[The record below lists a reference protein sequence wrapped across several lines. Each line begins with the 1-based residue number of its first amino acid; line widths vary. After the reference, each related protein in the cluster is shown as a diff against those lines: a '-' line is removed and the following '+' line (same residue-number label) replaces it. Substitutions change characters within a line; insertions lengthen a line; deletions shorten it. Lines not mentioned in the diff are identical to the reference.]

1 MSCYAIGVDIGATNT
16 KLVLISEDGKIHLR
30 DSFLTPKG
38 SQAENI
44 VEAII
49 KGTRAFRDRAFSA
62 GFDIEG
68 VGFAVPQ
75 FCEGKDFIQRQTNNM
90 RSLEGFPMYPPL
102 RDAFGSSI
110 TIIND
115 LSAAGIAEFRFGCG
129 RNHERMLLMAIGTGV
144 CTSFVTREY
153 GLLRYSWDGSGD
165 TGMIIVDPN
174 GNVEGSC
181 GGRGCLE
188 PLVSGP
194 GIRRRALLEIER
206 GRSTLLAK
214 IKTEKGDLEARDV
227 TEAALVGDV
236 VAKDIMDQVGSYL
249 GVALTS
255 YLHIFRPDVIVL
267 AGGVAQGG
275 SLLVEP
281 IRRTMNRLASRWYLE
296 HFDGIELSSLGT
308 EGQAI
313 GAASL
318 ILAPVK

>member
-1 MSCYAIGVDIGATNT
+1 
-16 KLVLISEDGKIHLR
+16 
-30 DSFLTPKG
+30 
-38 SQAENI
+38 
-44 VEAII
+44 
-49 KGTRAFRDRAFSA
+49 
-62 GFDIEG
+62 
-68 VGFAVPQ
+68 
-75 FCEGKDFIQRQTNNM
+75 
-90 RSLEGFPMYPPL
+90 MYPPL

-174 GNVEGSC
+174 GNVECSC

-214 IKTEKGDLEARDV
+214 IKTQKGDLEARDV

-236 VAKDIMDQVGSYL
+236 VAQDIMDQVGFYL

-318 ILAPVK
+318 ILAPV

>member
-1 MSCYAIGVDIGATNT
+1 MPCYAIGVDIGATNT

-44 VEAII
+44 VESII
-49 KGTRAFRDRAFSA
+49 KETRVFHDRVLSA

-68 VGFAVPQ
+68 IGFAVPQ
-75 FCEGKDFIQRQTNNM
+75 FCEGKDFVQRQTNNM
-90 RSLEGFPMYPPL
+90 RSLEGFRCIPL

-174 GNVEGSC
+174 GNVECSC

-214 IKTEKGDLEARDV
+214 VKTEKGDLEARDV
-227 TEAALVGDV
+227 AEAASVGDA
-236 VAKDIMDQVGSYL
+236 VAKDIMDQVGFYL

-275 SLLVEP
+275 SLLIEP
-281 IRRTMNRLASRWYLE
+281 IRRTMNRLASRWY
-296 HFDGIELSSLGT
+296 SSTLMVLNFHPLVRKGRPS
-308 EGQAI
+308 EPPA
-313 GAASL
+313 
-318 ILAPVK
+318 